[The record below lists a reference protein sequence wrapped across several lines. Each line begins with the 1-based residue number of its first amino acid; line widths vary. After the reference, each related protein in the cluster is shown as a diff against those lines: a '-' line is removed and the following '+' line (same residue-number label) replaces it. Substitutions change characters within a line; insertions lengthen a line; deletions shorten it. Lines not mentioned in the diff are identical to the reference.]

1 MCSGIPCGDDAFNN
15 GGVRSVMELLQR
27 IEEALKEAM
36 REKDQDKRDAL
47 RSLLTSMKN
56 REKELRRVPDEAEIR
71 QLIASQVKQRRDS
84 IEQYSKAGR
93 QDLVDK
99 EEREVKVLQA
109 FLPQQLT
116 LEELDVLIESVLQ
129 EVGAVSSKDM
139 GKVMKALMPRLGGR
153 AEGKMVNER
162 VRAKL
167 PA

>member
-1 MCSGIPCGDDAFNN
+1 
-15 GGVRSVMELLQR
+15 MELLQR